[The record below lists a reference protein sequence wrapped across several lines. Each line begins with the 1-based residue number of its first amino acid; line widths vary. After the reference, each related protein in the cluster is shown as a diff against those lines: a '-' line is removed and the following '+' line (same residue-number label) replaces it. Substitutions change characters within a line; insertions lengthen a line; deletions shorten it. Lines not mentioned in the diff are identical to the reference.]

1 MMTKHTKGEWYTQNG
16 IAIMGDE
23 GIHVTDVK
31 GLSRTDSENE
41 VNAARIVA
49 CVNACDGY
57 TTEQLVALKGGN
69 VKREVTY
76 YADKLCGAE
85 GRYLKAELHRDN
97 LLAALKALLEH
108 EGSMVETG
116 IGMMESDELQEAR
129 ELAQVAIREVE
140 AEQCRI
146 F

>member
-1 MMTKHTKGEWYTQNG
+1 MMIKHTKGEWKVQNSV
-16 IAIMGDE
+16 AIMGDE

-41 VNAARIVA
+41 ANAARIVA

-76 YADKLCGAE
+76 YADKLSGAQN
-85 GRYLKAELHRDN
+85 RYLKAETQRDN

-108 EGSMVETG
+108 EGTQVETG
-116 IGMMESDELQEAR
+116 IGMMEPDELQEAR
-129 ELAQVAIREVE
+129 KQAQAVIREVE
-140 AEQCRI
+140 AAQCRI

>member
-1 MMTKHTKGEWYTQNG
+1 MMTKRTKREWYTQNG

-41 VNAARIVA
+41 ANAARIVA

-57 TTEQLVALKGGN
+57 ATEQLVALKGGN

-76 YADKLCGAE
+76 YADKLCAAE
-85 GRYLKAELHRDN
+85 GRYLKAEQQRDN
-97 LLAALKALLEH
+97 LLAALKNLLEH
-108 EGSMVETG
+108 EGTQVETG
-116 IGMMESDELQEAR
+116 IGMMEPDELQEAR
-129 ELAQVAIREVE
+129 KQAQAAIREVE
-140 AEQCRI
+140 AAQCRI

>member
-1 MMTKHTKGEWYTQNG
+1 MMIKHTKGEWKVQNSVD
-16 IAIMGDE
+16 IMGDE
-23 GIHVTDVK
+23 GIHVANVK

-41 VNAARIVA
+41 ANAARIVA
-49 CVNACDGY
+49 CVNACDWY

-76 YADKLCGAE
+76 YADKLSGAQN
-85 GRYLKAELHRDN
+85 RYLKAETQRDN

-108 EGSMVETG
+108 EGTQVETG
-116 IGMMESDELQEAR
+116 IGMMEPDELQEAR
-129 ELAQVAIREVE
+129 NQAQAVIREVE
-140 AEQCRI
+140 AAQCRI

>member
-1 MMTKHTKGEWYTQNG
+1 MTTHSKGVWRTQYG
-16 IAIMGDE
+16 IAVIGD
-23 GIHVTDVK
+23 GIHLFDVR

-41 VNAARIVA
+41 ANAARIVA

-85 GRYLKAELHRDN
+85 GRYLKAEQHRDN

-129 ELAQVAIREVE
+129 KLAQVAIREVE

>member
-1 MMTKHTKGEWYTQNG
+1 MTTHTKGVWRTQYG
-16 IAIMGDE
+16 IAVIGD
-23 GIHVTDVK
+23 GIHLFDVR

-41 VNAARIVA
+41 ANAARIVA

-76 YADKLCGAE
+76 YADKLCDAQN
-85 GRYLKAELHRDN
+85 RYLKAEQQRDN
-97 LLAALKALLEH
+97 LLAALKNLLEH
-108 EGSMVETG
+108 EGSQVETG
-116 IGMMESDELQEAR
+116 IGMMEPDELQEAR
-129 ELAQVAIREVE
+129 KQAQAAIREVE
-140 AEQCRI
+140 AAQCRI